1 MKKKNILI
9 VTDYVAPYEGN
20 FIMSLK
26 KLEESIKKDGGNF
39 YYLFTQKAR
48 NIDWVSNLNNILF
61 LEEDI
66 LKNIRILNKLIKEK
80 NIDIMYS
87 HFCLPKTQLAIKIS
101 RILNRKI
108 KLMQHFHNHYDL
120 PDNFL
125 KKIVFKFIFKG
136 DINIGCSEDVAKSIP
151 YKNKTYVTNAI
162 DFSRLNDYENIKLAD
177 DDKFIILMFGYTY
190 ERKGVDLA
198 IKAISRLK
206 NNKIILAISISKNP
220 EEFKQCIIKDFGKIP
235 DFVQILEPRN
245 DIATYYKASNLF
257 LSAAREEGFCY
268 AIVES
273 MYCGTPCI
281 CTKLAG
287 QPNEIPDL
295 ITVESENVEQLS
307 KAIKLVLD
315 MKNKFSEKLVKKYI
329 INIYGIDNWVYEV
342 KKVMNDVIN

>member
-1 MKKKNILI
+1 MKQKNILI

-26 KLEESIKKDGGNF
+26 KLEESVKKDGGKF
-39 YYLFTQKAR
+39 YYFFPKKAR
-48 NIDWVSNLNNILF
+48 KIDWVSNLNNVFF
-61 LEEDI
+61 LEEYI
-66 LKNIRILNKLIKEK
+66 LKNIKILNKFLEKE

-87 HFCLPKTQLAIKIS
+87 HFCLPKTQLAVKIS
-101 RILNRKI
+101 RILHRKV
-108 KLMQHFHNHYDL
+108 KLMHHFHNHYVL
-120 PDNFL
+120 PNQFL
-125 KKIVFKFIFKG
+125 KKLVFKFIFKG
-136 DINIGCSEDVAKSIP
+136 DINIGCSKDVAKSIP

-162 DFSRLNDYENIKLAD
+162 DFARLNDYENIKLAENN
-177 DDKFIILMFGYTY
+177 KFIILMFGYTY

-198 IKAISRLK
+198 IKSISELK

-220 EEFKQCIIKDFGKIP
+220 EEFKQCIINDFGKIP
-235 DFVQILEPRN
+235 DFVRILEPRN

-268 AIVES
+268 AIVDS

-281 CTKLAG
+281 CTKLEG

-295 ITVESENVEQLS
+295 ITVESENVEKLS

-315 MKNKFSEKLVKKYI
+315 KKNNFSKKLVKKYV
-329 INIYGIDNWVYEV
+329 INTYGIDNWVYEI
-342 KKVMNDVIN
+342 KKVINNEK